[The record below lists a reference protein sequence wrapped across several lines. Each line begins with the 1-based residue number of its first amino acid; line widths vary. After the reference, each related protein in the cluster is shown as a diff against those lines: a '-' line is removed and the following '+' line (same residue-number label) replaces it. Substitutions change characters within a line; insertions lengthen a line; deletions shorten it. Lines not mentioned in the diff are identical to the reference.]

1 MCHSGIKFI
10 GCFFCTQFTIL
21 FLGFINWI
29 ILGFDISI
37 FDQFFFYNPIDK
49 FSRYAMRALDNLSF
63 SKSVTNL
70 KDYTV
75 YREILTLFY
84 FCPFRPRGQM
94 QKYKKVDFLSH
105 LVAVKFMAWSDAL
118 VNKLILNKKK
128 NIVILTS

>member
-1 MCHSGIKFI
+1 MYNLSHLPNTVEREVK
-10 GCFFCTQFTIL
+10 
-21 FLGFINWI
+21 I
-29 ILGFDISI
+29 IL
-37 FDQFFFYNPIDK
+37 
-49 FSRYAMRALDNLSF
+49 
-63 SKSVTNL
+63 
-70 KDYTV
+70 YTWK
-75 YREILTLFY
+75 YSPRFY